1 MSALS
6 ALRSVR
12 IVGTGLPS
20 EAIPRAS
27 DLRMRGQRP
36 PTTSCRPGRA
46 STPPSHGPGNAM
58 LAAHHEWH
66 NALSRLADCDPAIKM
81 TREKWL
87 LPLVYELGW
96 GHLEAITGGLCF
108 PLGLTGDRSA
118 LRHLPRG
125 LLAGQARPDRLDA
138 PAPGWRERPLGH
150 RDPRSAARAP
160 QSMLRSASS
169 LTPVDP
175 PALAMISRMSNA
187 RSTDCTA
194 PAVAFCA
201 SIMVSAPI
209 TQSKGTAPQCDSAS
223 IRHRDET
230 SGYSGLPLERCGVFR
245 VRPAGCMTRVTEHT
259 GTSAMAR

>member
-1 MSALS
+1 MSVNA
-6 ALRSVR
+6 
-12 IVGTGLPS
+12 
-20 EAIPRAS
+20 AIARAW
-27 DLRMRGQRP
+27 D
-36 PTTSCRPGRA
+36 
-46 STPPSHGPGNAM
+46 AM

-108 PLGLTGDRSA
+108 PLGSTGDRSA
-118 LRHLPRG
+118 LRLSHAVSWPDKPDPTAWMPLHLVGASVP
-125 LLAGQARPDRLDA
+125 LDTKT
-138 PAPGWRERPLGH
+138 
-150 RDPRSAARAP
+150 PRSAARAP

-201 SIMVSAPI
+201 SIIGSAPI
-209 TQSKGTAPQCDSAS
+209 PQSKGTAPRCDSAS

-230 SGYSGLPLERCGVFR
+230 SGYGGGYRWHGV
-245 VRPAGCMTRVTEHT
+245 V
-259 GTSAMAR
+259 SAV

>member
-1 MSALS
+1 
-6 ALRSVR
+6 
-12 IVGTGLPS
+12 
-20 EAIPRAS
+20 
-27 DLRMRGQRP
+27 
-36 PTTSCRPGRA
+36 
-46 STPPSHGPGNAM
+46 M

-108 PLGLTGDRSA
+108 PLGSTGDRSA

-138 PAPGWRERPLGH
+138 PAPGWRERPL
-150 RDPRSAARAP
+150 DTKTPRSAARAP
-160 QSMLRSASS
+160 QSKLRSASS

-201 SIMVSAPI
+201 SIIGSAPVP
-209 TQSKGTAPQCDSAS
+209 QSKGTAPRCDSAS

-230 SGYSGLPLERCGVFR
+230 SGYGGVTAGTVWCLPCKASRLYDPGDGAHRDFGDGAIATCFVL
-245 VRPAGCMTRVTEHT
+245 
-259 GTSAMAR
+259 